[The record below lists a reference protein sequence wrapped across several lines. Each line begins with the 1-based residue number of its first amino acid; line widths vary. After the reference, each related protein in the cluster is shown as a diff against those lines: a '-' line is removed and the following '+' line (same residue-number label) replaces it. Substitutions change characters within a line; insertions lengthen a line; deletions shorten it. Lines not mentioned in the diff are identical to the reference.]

1 MYLLDTNVISE
12 MRKARA
18 GRIDRNVAKWAL
30 EVDVDQMFTSV
41 IVIHEIETGTLLAER
56 RDPLQGRIYRAWLEN
71 DLLPTF
77 SSRVLPVNVEVA
89 RICASYHVPD
99 PMPLLDSFIAAT
111 AQIHGLTLVTRNIAD
126 FVRTGVPLLNPWD

>member
-1 MYLLDTNVISE
+1 M
-12 MRKARA
+12 
-18 GRIDRNVAKWAL
+18 
-30 EVDVDQMFTSV
+30 DVNQMFTSV
-41 IVIHEIETGTLLAER
+41 ITIHEIETGTLLTER

-71 DLLPTF
+71 DVLPAFGSRLLPV
-77 SSRVLPVNVEVA
+77 SIEVA
-89 RICASYHVPD
+89 QVCAAYHVPA